1 VTVPLGVAVPAPA
14 TVTATET
21 GVLSTIELLAG
32 DTVTVGVVLGEFPP
46 PLLPVLPVV
55 VGDDEPQPIAARPT
69 AVISMQAASICF
81 HLRVQ
86 PGIKKITSASSALP
100 PAVLNHFE
108 PPKGAG

>member
-1 VTVPLGVAVPAPA
+1 VSAPV

-21 GVLSTIELLAG
+21 GVLSAIELLAG
-32 DTVTVGVVLGEFPP
+32 DTVTVGVPLGEFPP
-46 PLLPVLPVV
+46 LPLLPVLPLLL
-55 VGDDEPQPIAARPT
+55 GDDEPQPTAARPM

-86 PGIKKITSASSALP
+86 PGIKKIKSASSALP

-108 PPKGAG
+108 RPKGAA